1 MTSSLPRKATGLSRR
16 LTPAVAALF
25 ASLALA
31 NANAASTVEIGAW
44 TPIFRGIDTTVALVD
59 GNNTAYVVR
68 IDLDAP
74 GVGFT
79 TTGLG
84 AGFTPNTGNGFE
96 TLKQQGTSFVQQSGV
111 SVALTGNFFLNNDN
125 TPAGTG
131 LSGFAMSNGVVVSPA
146 QGSNPSLLISQNNLA
161 SIVPGSTVNPT
172 GAWNA
177 VSGNAYLVANGVN
190 LGGDASDAQRSAI
203 GLSQDGRTMVLVAT
217 VGNGTT
223 ANPGTSFA
231 QTADLLLALGSYTG
245 INTSGGASST
255 LDIADGLGGVIKLNR
270 PASGPGNTTVNERY
284 VGNFIGVYAA
294 PLSPVPEAGTAWLMG
309 AGLVSMAT
317 LVARRRRQN
326 A

>member
-1 MTSSLPRKATGLSRR
+1 MTTSPSNPAASPLRR
-16 LTPAVAALF
+16 LAPIVAALF
-25 ASLALA
+25 AGFALST
-31 NANAASTVEIGAW
+31 ANAASVVEIGAW
-44 TPIFRGIDTTVALVD
+44 TPIFQGIDTAVAVVD
-59 GNNTAYVVR
+59 SNNTAYVVR

-84 AGFTPNTGNGFE
+84 AGFSPNTGNGFE

-125 TPAGTG
+125 TAAGTG
-131 LSGFAMSNGVVVSPA
+131 LSGLAMSNGVLVSPA
-146 QGSNPSLLISQNNLA
+146 QSSNPSLLIGQNNLA

-190 LGGDASDAQRSAI
+190 LGGDTADAQRSAI

-217 VGNGTT
+217 VGNGTS
-223 ANPGTSFA
+223 ANAGTSFA
-231 QTADLLLALGSYTG
+231 QTADLLIALGAYTG

-270 PASGPGNTTVNERY
+270 PASGPGNTAVNERY
-284 VGNFIGVYAA
+284 IGNFLGVYAA
-294 PLSPVPEAGTAWLMG
+294 PLSPVPEAGTVWLMG
-309 AGLVSMAT
+309 AGLASIAS

-326 A
+326 V